1 MCNLNY
7 TFQPTADPVG
17 LLVIIMYNCQK
28 PSYLTYF
35 IDTIELWI
43 MIPLSGHTCINKATL
58 GMFIKNLGFFSVTKN
73 YFVAAWKLCRS
84 RN

>member
-1 MCNLNY
+1 MHLMCNLNY

-35 IDTIELWI
+35 VATIEL
-43 MIPLSGHTCINKATL
+43 
-58 GMFIKNLGFFSVTKN
+58 
-73 YFVAAWKLCRS
+73 
-84 RN
+84 